1 MEQKT
6 FLNFCTLFDKN
17 FLLKGLALHDS
28 LSEHCPVFK
37 LFILSL
43 DDLTYDI
50 LKRMGLSNVVLLK
63 LEELDDQELLNLKNK
78 RKASEF
84 AWTCKPPLVI
94 HILKKYREVEY
105 LTYFDSDIYL
115 YSSPSVIY
123 EEIKDRSIII
133 TPHRFPENKKHLEK
147 KSGIYN
153 AGNIIFR
160 NDNNA
165 MECLEAWRKQ
175 CLDWCYDYMDNG
187 RLGDQMYLD
196 KWSEKY
202 KNVYVLNRKGA
213 NLGSWNISNYRVK
226 KLGNK
231 IYVDD
236 EPLFWYH
243 FHSLKLYEGIG
254 KKIKTPPVFLINK
267 DIYKPYLENL
277 SLLAKEIKK
286 LYSGFNFGIDNKP
299 PMIKIMKQWLEKKRS
314 SFFKTGK

>member
-17 FLLKGLALHDS
+17 FLLKGLALYDS
-28 LSEHCPVFK
+28 LSKHCPDFR
-37 LFILSL
+37 LFILCL
-43 DDLTYDI
+43 DDLTHDV
-50 LKRMGLSNVVLLK
+50 LKKIELPRSTILK
-63 LEELDDQELLNLKNK
+63 LEELGDQKLLNLKDK

-123 EEIKDRSIII
+123 EEIKDKSIII

-160 NDNNA
+160 NDNNTIK
-165 MECLEAWRKQ
+165 CLEEWREQ
-175 CLDWCYDYMDNG
+175 CLDWCYDYLDNG

-196 KWSEKY
+196 NWLEKY
-202 KNVYVLNRKGA
+202 KNVYALNRKGA
-213 NLGSWNISNYRVK
+213 DLGSWNISNYRIK
-226 KLGNK
+226 KLGDK

-267 DIYKPYLENL
+267 DIYEPYLKNL

-286 LYSGFNFGIDNKP
+286 LYPGFNFGIDNKP
-299 PMIKIMKQWLEKKRS
+299 PMIKIMKQWLERKKS
-314 SFFKTGK
+314 SFFKVGK